1 MRSKEPVVNL
11 CIGAGWLFA
20 NSRVGGGI
28 RQALW
33 PECLVFM
40 WNIGADWLSQYKH
53 GIVIV

>member
-1 MRSKEPVVNL
+1 VRSKELVVNL

-28 RQALW
+28 REALR

-40 WNIGADWLSQYKH
+40 WRIGADWLSRYKH
-53 GIVIV
+53 EIAIV